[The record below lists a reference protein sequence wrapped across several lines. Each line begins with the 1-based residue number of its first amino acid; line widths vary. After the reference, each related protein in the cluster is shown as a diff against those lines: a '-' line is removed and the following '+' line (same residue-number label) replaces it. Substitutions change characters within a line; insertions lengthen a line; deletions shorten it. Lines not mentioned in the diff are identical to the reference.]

1 MSITL
6 NKKLTAVTR
15 NSDTEYKIL
24 NDIAFQLGNNTKATG
39 KIKLFTEL
47 DTWYM

>member
-1 MSITL
+1 M
-6 NKKLTAVTR
+6 
-15 NSDTEYKIL
+15 
-24 NDIAFQLGNNTKATG
+24 AFQLGNNTKATG